1 MITKDEHTGPRPVD
15 RLLQGAVPPGRP
27 PCNDRV
33 MSEEMQRL
41 DQAFT
46 VQWPGAGAVVI
57 QTANQ
62 FLAQIDVAGEHPDQ
76 LILAIGQVTPPVV
89 LGTPEQK
96 RAQLEEIDEI
106 NVNTLARYS
115 ITLARLRELIGLLQ
129 QVERVLE
136 GGKIPKDEGMSA

>member
-1 MITKDEHTGPRPVD
+1 
-15 RLLQGAVPPGRP
+15 
-27 PCNDRV
+27 
-33 MSEEMQRL
+33 MSEELQRL

-46 VQWPGAGAVVI
+46 VQWPGVGAVII

-62 FLAQIDVAGEHPDQ
+62 FLAQIDAAGEHPDQ

-96 RAQLEEIDEI
+96 RAQLGEIDEI
-106 NVNTLARYS
+106 NVNTIARYS

-136 GGKIPKDEGMSA
+136 GGKIPKDEGLSA